1 MSTKLDR
8 IAELARED
16 AERQFFSVAHLLTPE
31 ALEAAFRSLRK
42 AASAGVDGVT
52 YEMYEANAARNIRQ
66 LHQRLRE
73 GKYQAQPLRRIYI
86 PKEDGKQRPISIP
99 ALEDKIVQKAA
110 VEILNAIYEQ
120 DFLACSF
127 GFRRGRSPHQ
137 ALDELRAVICTRP
150 MEWILEI
157 DIKAYFDSIV
167 REQLIEMIGKR
178 ISDGRLLRLIRKWIQ
193 VGYIDDGRLFVS
205 ETGTG
210 QGQTISPLLA
220 NVYLHHVLDEWFE
233 HVVKPRL
240 RGEAHQIRFADDAV
254 LCFQYQEDATKVM
267 DVLPK
272 RFAKYGLTLHP
283 EKTRLLA
290 FGRYATGKA
299 TRQGRKTATFD
310 FLGFTHVCAR
320 SRKGMFTV
328 HVRTMRKRLR
338 RSLNEI
344 AQWCQAHRHEPVD
357 QQQQTLNAKL
367 RGHNQYYGRP
377 TNYRGI
383 LKFYRGVCHIW
394 RRWLSR
400 RTRGRPMTWEN
411 YCAILRR
418 HPLLPPRIMH
428 PWVNPVSPA

>member
-8 IAELARED
+8 VAELARED
-16 AERQFFSVAHLLTPE
+16 PKRQFFSIAHLITPQ
-31 ALEAAFRSLRK
+31 ALQAAFRSLRK

-52 YEMYEANAARNIRQ
+52 YEEYEANAGRNIRQ
-66 LHQRLRE
+66 LHQRLTD
-73 GKYQAQPLRRIYI
+73 GTYQAQPLRRIYI

-120 DFLACSF
+120 DFLDCSY
-127 GFRRGRSPHQ
+127 GFRPGRSPHQ
-137 ALDELRAVICTRP
+137 ALDELRADICTRP
-150 MEWILEI
+150 TEWILEI

-167 REQLIEMIGKR
+167 REQLMEMIGKR
-178 ISDGRLLRLIRKWIQ
+178 ISDGSVLRLIRKWIQ
-193 VGYIDDGRLFVS
+193 VGFIDDGRLLVS

-233 HVVKPRL
+233 QVVKPRL
-240 RGEAHQIRFADDAV
+240 RGEAHEIRFADDAII
-254 LCFQYQEDATKVM
+254 CFQYREDAEKVM

-283 EKTRLLA
+283 EKTRLLE
-290 FGRYATGKA
+290 FGRCALGKA
-299 TRQGRKTATFD
+299 KRQGRKPDIFA
-310 FLGFTHVCAR
+310 FLGFTHICAQ
-320 SRKGMFTV
+320 SRKGTFTV
-328 HVRTMRKRLR
+328 HVRTMSKRLR
-338 RSLNEI
+338 RGLNEI
-344 AQWCQAHRHEPVD
+344 AQWCQAYRHEPVD
-357 QQQQTLNAKL
+357 QQQKTLNAKL

-383 LKFYRGVCHIW
+383 LKFYRGVQHIW

-400 RTRGRPMTWEN
+400 RTRGGPISWEKYN
-411 YCAILRR
+411 AILRR
-418 HPLLPPRIMH
+418 HPLLSPRIMH
-428 PWVNPVSPA
+428 AWVKR

>member
-16 AERQFFSVAHLLTPE
+16 PKRQFFSIAHLITPE

-52 YEMYEANAARNIRQ
+52 YEEYEANAGRNIRQ
-66 LHQRLRE
+66 LHKRLTD
-73 GKYQAQPLRRIYI
+73 GTYQAQPLRRIYI

-99 ALEDKIVQKAA
+99 ALEDKIVQKAV

-120 DFLACSF
+120 DFLDCSY
-127 GFRRGRSPHQ
+127 GFRPGRSPHQ
-137 ALDELRAVICTRP
+137 ALDELRADICTRP
-150 MEWILEI
+150 TEWILEI

-167 REQLIEMIGKR
+167 REQLMEMVGKR
-178 ISDGRLLRLIRKWIQ
+178 ISDGSVLRLIRKWIQ
-193 VGYIDDGRLFVS
+193 VGFIDDGRLLVS

-233 HVVKPRL
+233 QVVKPRL
-240 RGEAHQIRFADDAV
+240 RGEAHEIRFADDAV
-254 LCFQYQEDATKVM
+254 ICFQYREDAEKVM

-283 EKTRLLA
+283 EKTRLLE
-290 FGRYATGKA
+290 FGRCATGKA
-299 TRQGRKTATFD
+299 KRQGRKPDTFA
-310 FLGFTHVCAR
+310 FLGLTHICAQ
-320 SRKGMFTV
+320 SRKGTFTV
-328 HVRTMRKRLR
+328 HVRTMSKRLR
-338 RSLNEI
+338 RGLNEI

-357 QQQQTLNAKL
+357 QQQKTLNAKL

-383 LKFYRGVCHIW
+383 LKFYRGVQHIW
-394 RRWLSR
+394 HRWLSR
-400 RTRGRPMTWEN
+400 RTRGGPITWEKYN
-411 YCAILRR
+411 AILRR
-418 HPLLPPRIMH
+418 HPLLSPRITH
-428 PWVNPVSPA
+428 AWVKR